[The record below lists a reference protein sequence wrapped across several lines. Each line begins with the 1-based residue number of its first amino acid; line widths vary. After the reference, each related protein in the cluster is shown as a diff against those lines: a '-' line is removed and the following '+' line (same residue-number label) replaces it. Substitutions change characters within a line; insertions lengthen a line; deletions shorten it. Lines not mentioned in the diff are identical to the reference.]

1 MLLPSSDRTPSV
13 ERARP
18 VLGGVTPFGARKGAV
33 PSDRIRVLIADDH
46 PLYRTGLV
54 DTVKRRPELQLVGQA
69 EDGTAALEEIRNARP
84 DVCVL
89 DVKMPGLGGVE
100 VLRML
105 EREGLDVRVVFVSAY
120 YDSDVVYGALAS
132 GASGYLSKDSTGD
145 EICDA
150 LVAAAQGRTTLGT
163 DVQAAV
169 AHEIRRRSGDEER
182 LLTPR
187 EDEVLRLTA
196 NGMSAPD
203 IARQLHL
210 GATTVKTHLQRV
222 YEKLGVSDRA
232 AAVAEAMRRGILN

>member
-1 MLLPSSDRTPSV
+1 
-13 ERARP
+13 
-18 VLGGVTPFGARKGAV
+18 V
-33 PSDRIRVLIADDH
+33 PAERIRVLIADDH

-54 DTVKRRPELQLVGQA
+54 DTVKRRPELELVGEA
-69 EDGTAALEEIRNARP
+69 EDGTAALEGIRSVDP

-89 DVKMPGLGGVE
+89 DVKMPGLSGVE
-100 VLRML
+100 VLRAL
-105 EREGLDVRVVFVSAY
+105 EREGRDVRVVFVSAY
-120 YDSDVVYGALAS
+120 YDSDVVYGALGS

-150 LVAAAQGRTTLGT
+150 LVAASHGRTTLGT

-169 AHEIRRRSGDEER
+169 AHEIRRRTGDHDR

-187 EDEVLRLTA
+187 EDEILRHTA
-196 NGMSAPD
+196 DGMSAPD

-210 GATTVKTHLQRV
+210 GTTTVKTHLQRV

-232 AAVAEAMRRGILN
+232 AAVAEAMRRGILE

>member
-1 MLLPSSDRTPSV
+1 M
-13 ERARP
+13 
-18 VLGGVTPFGARKGAV
+18 V
-33 PSDRIRVLIADDH
+33 PSERIRVVIADDH

-54 DTVKRRPELQLVGQA
+54 DTVKRRPDLQLVGEA
-69 EDGTAALEEIRNARP
+69 EDGASALDEIRSQSP

-89 DVKMPGLGGVE
+89 DVKMPGLGGVD
-100 VLRML
+100 VLKTL
-105 EREGLDVRVVFVSAY
+105 EREGLPVRVVFVSAY
-120 YDSDVVYGALAS
+120 YDSDVVYGALGS

-163 DVQAAV
+163 DIQAAV
-169 AHEIRRRSGDEER
+169 AREIRRRSGDQER

-187 EDEVLRLTA
+187 EGEILRMTA
-196 NGMSAPD
+196 EGLSAPD
-203 IARQLHL
+203 IARKLHL

-232 AAVAEAMRRGILN
+232 AAVAEAMRRGILH

>member
-1 MLLPSSDRTPSV
+1 V
-13 ERARP
+13 
-18 VLGGVTPFGARKGAV
+18 
-33 PSDRIRVLIADDH
+33 IADDH

-54 DTVKRRPELQLVGQA
+54 DTVKRRPDLELVGQA
-69 EDGTAALEEIRNARP
+69 EDGARALDAIRELEP

-89 DVKMPGLGGVE
+89 DVKMPGLGGVD
-100 VLRML
+100 VLKTI
-105 EREGLDVRVVFVSAY
+105 ERDGLQVRVVFLSAY
-120 YDSDVVYGALAS
+120 FDSDVVYGALGS

-150 LVAAAQGRTTLGT
+150 VVSAAQDRITLGA

-169 AHEIRRRSGDEER
+169 AREIRRRSGDVER

-187 EDEVLRLTA
+187 ENEILRLTA
-196 NGMSAPD
+196 DGMSAPD
-203 IARQLHL
+203 IGRKLHL

-232 AAVAEAMRRGILN
+232 AAVAEAMRRGILQ

>member
-1 MLLPSSDRTPSV
+1 MPST
-13 ERARP
+13 
-18 VLGGVTPFGARKGAV
+18 
-33 PSDRIRVLIADDH
+33 RIRVVIADDH

-54 DTVKRRPELQLVGQA
+54 DTVKRRPELELVGEA
-69 EDGTAALEEIRNARP
+69 EDGAAALEEIRKVDP

-89 DVKMPGLGGVE
+89 DVKMPGLGGVD
-100 VLRML
+100 VLKTL
-105 EREGLDVRVVFVSAY
+105 EREGIDVRVVFVSAY
-120 YDSDVVYGALAS
+120 YDSDVVYGALGS

-150 LVAAAQGRTTLGT
+150 LVAAAHGRTTLGT

-169 AHEIRRRSGDEER
+169 AQEIRRRSRDQER

-187 EDEVLRLTA
+187 EDQILRLTA

-232 AAVAEAMRRGILN
+232 AAVAEAMRRGILD

>member
-1 MLLPSSDRTPSV
+1 MT
-13 ERARP
+13 
-18 VLGGVTPFGARKGAV
+18 V
-33 PSDRIRVLIADDH
+33 PQKRIRVLIADDH

-54 DTVKRRPELQLVGQA
+54 DTVKRRPELELVGQA
-69 EDGTAALEEIRNARP
+69 EDGAAALDEIRSVEP

-89 DVKMPGLGGVE
+89 DVKMPGLSGVD
-100 VLRML
+100 VLRTL
-105 EREGLDVRVVFVSAY
+105 DREGIEARVVFVSAY
-120 YDSDVVYGALAS
+120 FDSDVVYGALGS
-132 GASGYLSKDSTGD
+132 GASGYLSKDSTAN

-150 LVAAAQGRTTLGT
+150 IVAAAQGRTTLGT

-169 AHEIRRRSGDEER
+169 AREIRRRSSDHER

-187 EDEVLRLTA
+187 EDEILRMTA
-196 NGMSAPD
+196 DGMSAPD

-232 AAVAEAMRRGILN
+232 AAVAEAMRRGVLD

>member
-1 MLLPSSDRTPSV
+1 MRT
-13 ERARP
+13 
-18 VLGGVTPFGARKGAV
+18 
-33 PSDRIRVLIADDH
+33 DRIKVLIADDH

-54 DTVKRRPELQLVGQA
+54 DTVKRRPELELVGQA
-69 EDGTAALEEIRNARP
+69 EDGTAALDEIRTVGP

-100 VLRML
+100 VLRTL
-105 EREGLDVRVVFVSAY
+105 EREGTDVRVVFVSAY
-120 YDSDVVYGALAS
+120 YDSDVVYGALGC
-132 GASGYLSKDSTGD
+132 GAAGYLSKDATGD

-150 LVAAAQGRTTLGT
+150 LVAASQGRTTLGA

-169 AHEIRRRSGDEER
+169 AREIRRRSGDEER

-187 EDEVLRLTA
+187 EYEILRMTA
-196 NGMSAPD
+196 DGMSAPD
-203 IARQLHL
+203 IAGRLHL

-232 AAVAEAMRRGILN
+232 AAVAEAMRRGILD

>member
-1 MLLPSSDRTPSV
+1 MLVAS
-13 ERARP
+13 E
-18 VLGGVTPFGARKGAV
+18 
-33 PSDRIRVLIADDH
+33 RIRVVIADDH
-46 PLYRTGLV
+46 PLYRAGLV
-54 DTVKRRPELQLVGQA
+54 DTVKRRPDLELVGQA
-69 EDGTAALEEIRNARP
+69 GDGESALSEIRSLSP

-100 VLRML
+100 VLKTL
-105 EREGLDVRVVFVSAY
+105 EREGLPVNVVFVSAY
-120 YDSDVVYGALAS
+120 YDSDVVYGALGS
-132 GASGYLSKDSTGD
+132 GAAGYLSKDSTGD

-169 AHEIRRRSGDEER
+169 AKEIRRRSGDQER

-187 EDEVLRLTA
+187 EDEILRMTA
-196 NGMSAPD
+196 DGLSAPD
-203 IARQLHL
+203 IARKLHL

-232 AAVAEAMRRGILN
+232 AAWPRPRRRGILD

>member
-1 MLLPSSDRTPSV
+1 
-13 ERARP
+13 
-18 VLGGVTPFGARKGAV
+18 V
-33 PSDRIRVLIADDH
+33 PEDRIRVLIADDH

-54 DTVKRRPELQLVGQA
+54 DTVKRRPELELVGQA
-69 EDGTAALEEIRNARP
+69 EDGAAALEEIRSLAP

-89 DVKMPGLGGVE
+89 DMKMPGLDGVA
-100 VLRML
+100 VLKAL
-105 EREGLDVRVVFVSAY
+105 ERERLDVRVVFVSAY
-120 YDSDVVYGALAS
+120 YDSDVVYGALGS

-150 LVAAAQGRTTLGT
+150 LVAASHGRTTLGS

-169 AHEIRRRSGDEER
+169 AREIRRRSGGHDR

-187 EDEVLRLTA
+187 EDEILRLTA
-196 NGMSAPD
+196 DGMSAPD
-203 IARQLHL
+203 IARKLHL

-232 AAVAEAMRRGILN
+232 AAVAEAMRRGILD

>member
-1 MLLPSSDRTPSV
+1 
-13 ERARP
+13 
-18 VLGGVTPFGARKGAV
+18 
-33 PSDRIRVLIADDH
+33 
-46 PLYRTGLV
+46 
-54 DTVKRRPELQLVGQA
+54 VKRRPELELVGQA
-69 EDGTAALEEIRNARP
+69 EDGPAALEEIRSLAP

-100 VLRML
+100 VLKTL
-105 EREGLDVRVVFVSAY
+105 EREGIDVRVVFVSAY
-120 YDSDVVYGALAS
+120 YDSDVVYGALGS

-169 AHEIRRRSGDEER
+169 AQEIRRRSGDQER

-187 EDEVLRLTA
+187 EDQILRLTA
-196 NGMSAPD
+196 DGMSAPD

-232 AAVAEAMRRGILN
+232 AAVAEAMRRGILD

>member
-1 MLLPSSDRTPSV
+1 M
-13 ERARP
+13 
-18 VLGGVTPFGARKGAV
+18 

-54 DTVKRRPELQLVGQA
+54 DTVKRRPELELVGQA
-69 EDGTAALEEIRNARP
+69 EDGPAALEEIRSVDP

-89 DVKMPGLGGVE
+89 DVKMPGLSGVE
-100 VLRML
+100 VLRAL
-105 EREGLDVRVVFVSAY
+105 EREGRKVRVVFVSAY
-120 YDSDVVYGALAS
+120 YDSDVVYGALGS

-150 LVAAAQGRTTLGT
+150 LVAASQGRTTLGT

-169 AHEIRRRSGDEER
+169 AHEIRRRTGEQER

-187 EDEVLRLTA
+187 EDEILRLTA

-210 GATTVKTHLQRV
+210 GTTTVKTHLQRV

-232 AAVAEAMRRGILN
+232 AAVAEAMRRGILD

>member
-1 MLLPSSDRTPSV
+1 
-13 ERARP
+13 
-18 VLGGVTPFGARKGAV
+18 V

-54 DTVKRRPELQLVGQA
+54 DTVKRRPELELVGQA
-69 EDGTAALEEIRNARP
+69 EDGTTALDEIRNLTP

-89 DVKMPGLGGVE
+89 DVKMPGLGGVA
-100 VLRML
+100 VLKAL

-120 YDSDVVYGALAS
+120 YDSDVVYGALGS

-150 LVAAAQGRTTLGT
+150 LVAASHGRTTLGA
-163 DVQAAV
+163 DVQASV
-169 AHEIRRRSGDEER
+169 AREIRRRSGDHDR

-187 EDEVLRLTA
+187 EDEILRLTA
-196 NGMSAPD
+196 DGMSAPD
-203 IARQLHL
+203 IARRLNL

-232 AAVAEAMRRGILN
+232 AAVAEAMRRGIFE

>member
-1 MLLPSSDRTPSV
+1 VHS
-13 ERARP
+13 E
-18 VLGGVTPFGARKGAV
+18 
-33 PSDRIRVLIADDH
+33 RIRVLIADDH

-54 DTVKRRPELQLVGQA
+54 DTVKRRPELELVAQA
-69 EDGTAALEEIRNARP
+69 EDGAAALDGIRSSDP

-100 VLRML
+100 VLKTL
-105 EREGLDVRVVFVSAY
+105 EREGADVRVVFVSAY
-120 YDSDVVYGALAS
+120 YDSDVVYGALGS
-132 GASGYLSKDSTGD
+132 GAAGYLSKDATGD

-150 LVAAAQGRTTLGT
+150 LVAASHGRTTLGA

-169 AHEIRRRSGDEER
+169 AREIRRRSGDEER

-187 EDEVLRLTA
+187 EDQILRMTA
-196 NGMSAPD
+196 DGMSAPD
-203 IARQLHL
+203 IARCLHL

-232 AAVAEAMRRGILN
+232 AAVAEAMRRGILD

>member
-1 MLLPSSDRTPSV
+1 MLM
-13 ERARP
+13 
-18 VLGGVTPFGARKGAV
+18 
-33 PSDRIRVLIADDH
+33 PSDRIRVVIADDH

-54 DTVKRRPELQLVGQA
+54 DTVKRRPELELVGEA
-69 EDGTAALEEIRNARP
+69 EDGSEALEEIRTSRP

-100 VLRML
+100 VLKAA
-105 EREGLDVRVVFVSAY
+105 EREGLGVRVVFVSAY
-120 YDSDVVYGALAS
+120 YDSDVVYGALGS
-132 GASGYLSKDSTGD
+132 GAAGYLSKDSTGD

-150 LVAAAQGRTTLGT
+150 LVGASQGRTTLGT

-169 AHEIRRRSGDEER
+169 AREIRRRSGDHER

-187 EDEVLRLTA
+187 EDEVLRMTA
-196 NGMSAPD
+196 DGMSAPD
-203 IARQLHL
+203 IACTLHL

-232 AAVAEAMRRGILN
+232 AAVAEAMRRGILD

>member
-1 MLLPSSDRTPSV
+1 M
-13 ERARP
+13 
-18 VLGGVTPFGARKGAV
+18 
-33 PSDRIRVLIADDH
+33 IADDH

-54 DTVKRRPELQLVGQA
+54 DTVKRRPDLELVGQA
-69 EDGTAALEEIRNARP
+69 EDGARALDAIRELEP

-89 DVKMPGLGGVE
+89 DVKMPGLGGVD
-100 VLRML
+100 VLKTI
-105 EREGLDVRVVFVSAY
+105 ERDGLQVRVVFLSAY
-120 YDSDVVYGALAS
+120 FDSDVVYGALGS

-150 LVAAAQGRTTLGT
+150 VVSAAQDRITLGA

-169 AHEIRRRSGDEER
+169 AREIRRRSGDVER

-187 EDEVLRLTA
+187 ENEILRLTA
-196 NGMSAPD
+196 DGMSAPD
-203 IARQLHL
+203 IGRKLHL

-232 AAVAEAMRRGILN
+232 AAVAEAMRRGILQ

>member
-1 MLLPSSDRTPSV
+1 MP
-13 ERARP
+13 
-18 VLGGVTPFGARKGAV
+18 G
-33 PSDRIRVLIADDH
+33 DRIRVLIADDH

-54 DTVKRRPELQLVGQA
+54 DTVKRRPELELVGQA
-69 EDGTAALEEIRNARP
+69 EDGAAALEEIRSVDP

-89 DVKMPGLGGVE
+89 DVKMPGLSGVE
-100 VLRML
+100 VLRTL
-105 EREGLDVRVVFVSAY
+105 EREGRKVRVVFVSAY
-120 YDSDVVYGALAS
+120 YDSDVVYGALGS

-150 LVAAAQGRTTLGT
+150 LVAASHGRTTLGT

-169 AHEIRRRSGDEER
+169 AHEIRRRSGEQER

-187 EDEVLRLTA
+187 EDEILRLTA

-210 GATTVKTHLQRV
+210 GTTTVKTHLQRV

-232 AAVAEAMRRGILN
+232 AAVAEAMRRGILE

>member
-1 MLLPSSDRTPSV
+1 MS
-13 ERARP
+13 
-18 VLGGVTPFGARKGAV
+18 GATKDAV
-33 PSDRIRVLIADDH
+33 ASTRIRVVIADDH

-54 DTVKRRPELQLVGQA
+54 DTVKRRPELELVGQA
-69 EDGTAALEEIRNARP
+69 EDGAAAIEEIRNVAP

-89 DVKMPGLGGVE
+89 DVKMPGLGGVD
-100 VLRML
+100 VLKTL
-105 EREGLDVRVVFVSAY
+105 EREGLNVRVVFVSAY
-120 YDSDVVYGALAS
+120 YDSDVVYGALGS

-150 LVAAAQGRTTLGT
+150 LVAAAHGRTTLGT

-169 AHEIRRRSGDEER
+169 AQEIRRRSGDQER

-187 EDEVLRLTA
+187 EDQILRLTA

-203 IARQLHL
+203 IAGQLHL

-232 AAVAEAMRRGILN
+232 AAVAEAMRRGILD